1 MMSRPPTAIVLLTCS
16 LLAGC
21 GSQTKTNQ
29 TPPQS
34 SSPQPQA
41 TGRPPAIAF
50 DARIDWAQL
59 QPYLAEIGG
68 REVLEEAI
76 LDAAIDRELAKS
88 GQPVTAAAIE
98 AERRIVIE
106 TVAEES
112 QTSGDQAAGLVEEL
126 RRARGLGPKRYA
138 GQLRR
143 NAALRAMVAGGVL
156 VGRDEI
162 ELARRLNYGERVKA
176 RLVVCRDERDA
187 SAIRASLAPLSGD
200 QLRAEFTRLAME
212 RSVHS
217 TRASGGDLGVVSPE
231 DPSLAVPLQEELRS
245 TGAGSLT
252 GLVLVAEGYG
262 LALVESRLPATTA
275 PTDAEIERRVRL
287 RKERIAMDELANR
300 LVAGARVTVFDE
312 SLRWS
317 WEQGR

>member
-1 MMSRPPTAIVLLTCS
+1 MMCRPPNLIVLLGCF
-16 LLAGC
+16 LLSGC
-21 GSQTKTNQ
+21 GTQTNTNRTSSQSGI
-29 TPPQS
+29 PQA
-34 SSPQPQA
+34 PA

-76 LDAAIDRELAKS
+76 LDAAIDRELA
-88 GQPVTAAAIE
+88 GTAQSITATAIE

-187 SAIRASLAPLSGD
+187 SAIRAALAALSGD
-200 QLRAEFTRLAME
+200 QLRAEFTRMAME

-231 DPSLAVPLQEELRS
+231 DPSLAVPLQEELRA

>member
-1 MMSRPPTAIVLLTCS
+1 M
-16 LLAGC
+16 
-21 GSQTKTNQ
+21 
-29 TPPQS
+29 
-34 SSPQPQA
+34 
-41 TGRPPAIAF
+41 
-50 DARIDWAQL
+50 

-76 LDAAIDRELAKS
+76 LDAAIDRELAKG
-88 GQPVTAAAIE
+88 GQAVTAAAIE

-187 SAIRASLAPLSGD
+187 SAIRSALAALSGD

-212 RSVHS
+212 RSIHS

-231 DPSLAVPLQEELRS
+231 DPSLAVPLQEELRA